1 MKGFDLPVM
10 DGTRKSFCGKA
21 KVIEHDNGDICL
33 ISYSTLV
40 ARIHNGNFE
49 KLWDGYSATT
59 MRHIIHSFY
68 FTIFQVVESCGGIN

>member
-10 DGTRKSFCGKA
+10 DGTRKSFYGKA

-49 KLWDGYSATT
+49 KLMT
-59 MRHIIHSFY
+59 
-68 FTIFQVVESCGGIN
+68 

>member
-10 DGTRKSFCGKA
+10 DGTRKSFYGKA

-49 KLWDGYSATT
+49 KLWDGYSATSKDVDYQDANGALYDT
-59 MRHIIHSFY
+59 
-68 FTIFQVVESCGGIN
+68 VEKRWRA